1 MFSAKIQLLRL
12 TIVLGFVVGT
22 GLIGSGIILSFL
34 RVPGTIT
41 VLLFGQ
47 AVEVAPVGIC
57 CISLGVV
64 LIRGVVHQALASM
77 RH

>member
-1 MFSAKIQLLRL
+1 
-12 TIVLGFVVGT
+12 
-22 GLIGSGIILSFL
+22 LICSGIVLSFL

-47 AVEVAPVGIC
+47 AVEIAPVGIC

-64 LIRGVVHQALASM
+64 LIRGVVHRALTSM
-77 RH
+77 RR